1 MPFSTAVL
9 NSPEKRTAAASTL
22 AAAMRQLRG
31 AGAGDDAHFREI
43 VAHSVKATAL
53 IAPDGT
59 ILEANEL
66 ATASLGDGADEPRG
80 MAIWDASK
88 WAVSST
94 VRQKVRASV
103 AAAVRG
109 VAVRHEV
116 DLPDDAVTIDL
127 SLTPVMDTK
136 RAVVLVVAEW
146 RDVTDRK
153 HAEAA
158 LRDSEARFHSIVSIA
173 ADAIISVDDT
183 QRISLFNSGAEQIF
197 GYTSEEILGKPLDL
211 LLPREL
217 SSIHAK
223 EVRAFGESAD
233 ASRRMGQRRQIF
245 GRRKSGEVFSA
256 EASISKAMIGGQ
268 RVFTAVLRDVTERW
282 AAEQE
287 KTELLAA
294 TQGARE
300 VAERAV
306 RQRDEMLEIVSHDLR
321 NPLSAIAMCA
331 GILANDDTD
340 ADERVRLAETI
351 HESVDWTQRL
361 IADLMDIASIEA
373 GKLSIDRAPFDPMV
387 AIARALSVFE
397 LPVAEREI
405 RLHVTGDEHL
415 PVIDADAERV
425 LQVLANLIGNA
436 IKFTPAGGTITVSG
450 EVADQSVVF
459 SVRDTGS
466 GIAPEHLSHV
476 FDRRWHAGKPGAHST
491 GLGLA
496 IARGIVEAHGGRI
509 WVASAPGDGSLFQFA
524 IPVTAP
530 AVDQGN
536 G

>member
-1 MPFSTAVL
+1 
-9 NSPEKRTAAASTL
+9 
-22 AAAMRQLRG
+22 MRQLRG
-31 AGAGDDAHFREI
+31 DGAGSDAHFREI
-43 VAHSVKATAL
+43 VSHSVKATAL

-59 ILEANEL
+59 ILEANAL
-66 ATASLGDGADEPRG
+66 GAATLGDPADDPRG
-80 MAIWDASK
+80 IAIWDAPK
-88 WAVSST
+88 WAASST
-94 VRQKVRASV
+94 IRHKVRASV

-116 DLPDDAVTIDL
+116 ELPGDAITIDL
-127 SLTPVMDTK
+127 SLTPVMDAT
-136 RAVVLVVAEW
+136 RTVVLVVAEW

-158 LRDSEARFHSIVSIA
+158 LRDSEERFHRIVSIA
-173 ADAIISVDDT
+173 ADAIVSVDDT
-183 QRISLFNSGAEQIF
+183 QHITLFNSGAEQIF
-197 GYTSEEILGKPLDL
+197 GYTSEEILGKPLEL

-217 SSIHAK
+217 ASLHAK
-223 EVRAFGESAD
+223 ELRAFGESPE
-233 ASRRMGQRRQIF
+233 ASRKMGQRRQIF

-256 EASISKAMIGGQ
+256 EASISKATIGGQ

-294 TQGARE
+294 TQSARD
-300 VAERAV
+300 VAERAA

-340 ADERVRLAETI
+340 PEERVRLAETI
-351 HESVDWTQRL
+351 HESVEWTQRL

-405 RLHVTGDEHL
+405 RLQVAGDEHL
-415 PVIDADAERV
+415 PTIDADAERV
-425 LQVLANLIGNA
+425 LQVLANLIANA
-436 IKFTPAGGTITVSG
+436 IKFTPRGGAITVSG
-450 EVADQSVVF
+450 AVADQSVVF

-476 FDRRWHAGKPGAHST
+476 FDRRWHAGKPGAHGT

-496 IARGIVEAHGGRI
+496 IARGIVQAHGGRI
-509 WVASAPGDGSLFQFA
+509 SVTSAPGEGSLFQFA
-524 IPVTAP
+524 IPFMAP
-530 AVDQGN
+530 AVDQDTA
-536 G
+536 